1 MAAITLTTFNGATP
15 VRETLPQT
23 NLADAVEATM
33 ARAREAYEYVK
44 VMSMG
49 PDSADIWASR
59 SETNPEFGEG
69 YFLEVK

>member
-1 MAAITLTTFNGATP
+1 MATITLTTFNGAAP
-15 VRETLPQT
+15 VRETLPQA
-23 NLADAVEATM
+23 NLADAVEATLN
-33 ARAREAYEYVK
+33 RARETYEHVK

-59 SETNPEFGEG
+59 SETHPEFGEG

>member
-1 MAAITLTTFNGATP
+1 MATITLTTFNDATP

-23 NLADAVEATM
+23 NLADAVEATLS
-33 ARAREAYEYVK
+33 RARETYEHVK

-49 PDSADIWASR
+49 PDEATIWGAR
-59 SETNPEFGEG
+59 SEEYPCFGEG